1 MKRLIILATVLF
13 CIGTLAAE
21 ESPDSLIQRM
31 LRRLQEPHSYEV
43 VLAKRDNQT
52 PDMRMQITK
61 NGLRFHARIYLN
73 NKLAGEEIF
82 DGTSRYAITLSDSS
96 IICTDKPAPGD
107 ANLYLLDLDDLELAY
122 RDMTDEAAK
131 SRNLRKIGVYD
142 PNEQTQEPLIVYSI
156 DPACP
161 VPVSLWWSATGQR
174 DIFRN
179 FKFGITP
186 DNSEF
191 TLDRAAM
198 KNYTFRDCR

>member
-1 MKRLIILATVLF
+1 MKRLITLATVLF

-31 LRRLQEPHSYEV
+31 LRNLQEPHSYEV

-61 NGLRFHARIYLN
+61 NGPMFHSRIYLS

-107 ANLYLLDLDDLELAY
+107 ANLYLLDLNELELAY
-122 RDMTDEAAK
+122 MDMTDEASK

-142 PNEQTQEPLIVYSI
+142 PNENALEPLIVYSI
-156 DPACP
+156 DPAGP
-161 VPVSLWWSATGQR
+161 VPVSLWWSATGQK

-186 DNSEF
+186 ENSEF
-191 TLDRAAM
+191 TLDRTAM
-198 KNYTFRDCR
+198 KDYTFQDCR

>member
-1 MKRLIILATVLF
+1 MKRLITLATVLF
-13 CIGTLAAE
+13 CVGTLAAE

-61 NGLRFHARIYLN
+61 MGPRFHARIYLG

-122 RDMTDEAAK
+122 TDMTDEVAK

-156 DPACP
+156 DPAGP

-198 KNYTFRDCR
+198 KDYTFQDCR

>member
-1 MKRLIILATVLF
+1 MKRLITLATVLF

-31 LRRLQEPHSYEV
+31 LRHLQEPHSYEV

-61 NGLRFHARIYLN
+61 NGPMFHARIYLS

-107 ANLYLLDLDDLELAY
+107 ANLYLLDLNELELAY
-122 RDMTDEAAK
+122 MDMTDEASK

-142 PNEQTQEPLIVYSI
+142 PNENALEPLIVYSI
-156 DPACP
+156 DPAGP
-161 VPVSLWWSATGQR
+161 VPVSLWWSATGR
-174 DIFRN
+174 KDIFRN
-179 FKFGITP
+179 FKFVIAP
-186 DNSEF
+186 HESEF

-198 KNYTFRDCR
+198 KDYTFQDCR